1 MKSIPRDVPQIKT
14 LRLQETFDISPA
26 GADLAGDYLAEV
38 CAEAF
43 RAGGQ
48 PAKGTTD
55 WIPLSGISAAAE
67 SSAAERHRSSG
78 SVGGTNFAV

>member
-26 GADLAGDYLAEV
+26 GADLAGDYLAKV

-55 WIPLSGISAAAE
+55 WISLSGISAAVE
-67 SSAAERHRSSG
+67 SSARERHRSSD
-78 SVGGTNFAV
+78 SVVGTNSGI